1 MTIQGPYRTLDELG
15 ASLAST
21 GVSPTDQRMLLALAL
36 PSIALQSKAEDDD
49 DIPLGASKIG
59 GAPDLPRGV
68 AWPSRLKSADGLAAM
83 DHLETF
89 SIRDD
94 GIAARPAPGL
104 QQEIDTKR
112 KLYGA
117 PASLAFLLQVDLSG
131 CANAGTF
138 DPAFPRE
145 GRLLVFYD
153 LVQKPWS
160 GHEEDGNPLFTVV
173 YDRTAAKDLVRAVP
187 PDLGWPLFEE
197 LVVYANR
204 LPAARLT
211 PVFTFTLPDD
221 GSEPIMLDYMTRAVP
236 HKAWLDQVPTHL
248 NACNRLG
255 GWPENIQGD
264 MPVELAARDL
274 GIALPFGDAFPA
286 AAKRLR
292 PQAQEWVQ
300 VLQIGDYDNKVMDFD
315 GLLHIWIKREDLR
328 ARDFAKA
335 RLIFRTT

>member
-1 MTIQGPYRTLDELG
+1 MTIQGPFRTLEELG

-21 GVSPTDQRMLLALAL
+21 GVSAADQRMLLALAL
-36 PSIALQSKAEDDD
+36 PSIALQSKAADDD

-59 GAPDLPRGV
+59 GAPDLPRGM
-68 AWPSRLKSADGLAAM
+68 AWPMRLKSADGLAAM
-83 DHLETF
+83 DHLENF

-94 GIAARPAPGL
+94 GVAARPAPEL

-112 KLYGA
+112 ALYRSPA
-117 PASLAFLLQVDLSG
+117 PLAFLLQVDLAD
-131 CANAGTF
+131 CANAGTL
-138 DPAFPRE
+138 DPAFPRD

-160 GHEEDGNPLFTVV
+160 GHEDDGNPLFRVV

-197 LVVYANR
+197 LVDYANR

-221 GSEPIMLDYMTRAVP
+221 SSEPIMLDYIARAVP
-236 HKAWLDQVPTHL
+236 HKAWLDQAPTHL

-264 MPVELAARDL
+264 MPVELAASDL
-274 GIALPFGDAFPA
+274 GITLPFGDAFPA

-300 VLQIGDYDNKVMDFD
+300 LLQIGDYDNKIMDFD

-328 ARDFAKA
+328 ARDFSKA
-335 RLIFRTT
+335 RLIFRTS